1 MIEKVFK
8 GKVNGKEY
16 TSVNDFQNALCK
28 ALLNEEDIN
37 ASSWYETKEI
47 ADVKPKQTKAV
58 LKNTE
63 VDRFTSNLK
72 KFNDRFEKLLKSED
86 FNPFKFWDALL

>member
-16 TSVNDFQNALCK
+16 TSVSDFQNALCK

-58 LKNTE
+58 SKNTE
-63 VDRFTSNLK
+63 VDRFISNLK
-72 KFNDRFEKLLKSED
+72 KFDRFEKLLESED
-86 FNPFKFWDALL
+86 FNPFKFWNALL

>member
-16 TSVNDFQNALCK
+16 TSVSDFQNALCK

-58 LKNTE
+58 SKNTE

-86 FNPFKFWDALL
+86 FNSFKFWNTLL

>member
-16 TSVNDFQNALCK
+16 TSVSDFQNALCK

-47 ADVKPKQTKAV
+47 ADIKSKQTKTV
-58 LKNTE
+58 SKNTE

-72 KFNDRFEKLLKSED
+72 KFNDRFEKLLESED

>member
-16 TSVNDFQNALCK
+16 TSVSDFQNALCK

-47 ADVKPKQTKAV
+47 ADVKP
-58 LKNTE
+58 
-63 VDRFTSNLK
+63 
-72 KFNDRFEKLLKSED
+72 
-86 FNPFKFWDALL
+86 

>member
-16 TSVNDFQNALCK
+16 TSVSDFQNALCK

-72 KFNDRFEKLLKSED
+72 KFNDRFEKLLESED

>member
-16 TSVNDFQNALCK
+16 TSVSDFQNALSK

-58 LKNTE
+58 SKNTE

-72 KFNDRFEKLLKSED
+72 KFNDRFEKLLESED

>member
-1 MIEKVFK
+1 MVEKVFK

-16 TSVNDFQNALCK
+16 TNVSDFQKALSK

-58 LKNTE
+58 SKNTE

-72 KFNDRFEKLLKSED
+72 KFNDRFEKLLESED
-86 FNPFKFWDALL
+86 FNSFKFWDALL

>member
-16 TSVNDFQNALCK
+16 TNVSDFQNALCK

-47 ADVKPKQTKAV
+47 VDVKPKQTKAV
-58 LKNTE
+58 SKNTE

-72 KFNDRFEKLLKSED
+72 KFNDRFEKLLESED